1 MTVEQKKSR
10 QSSYF
15 PETKASPKKKYYGKI
30 EMFNLEQDDS
40 NDVIADDDP
49 VIDDPAENMSSNPQ
63 NVPKGIN
70 RLSCKSDITPEL
82 GQSYCTL
89 CKLSQLCHWLRG
101 TRIIPSNCLH

>member
-40 NDVIADDDP
+40 NDVIADDDA
-49 VIDDPAENMSSNPQ
+49 VIDDKPENTTSNPQ

-70 RLSCKSDITPEL
+70 RLSCKSDNLPLVNIYSIYEL
-82 GQSYCTL
+82 IYMHVLSY
-89 CKLSQLCHWLRG
+89 
-101 TRIIPSNCLH
+101 II